1 MTEKFEFLSPEW
13 ELAAESLSETNTA
26 DAPADVSF
34 SMNVTITPTPYG
46 DKLISISAHEGVARV
61 EKQHL
66 DTADMSVKT
75 DYETAYTLFLEG
87 EMNVVLSAMM
97 EGKITVS
104 GDIAKLLS
112 MASSANAMPSVP
124 FLEDLGTR
132 LKAITL

>member
-26 DAPADVSF
+26 DAPVDVSF

-46 DKLISISAHEGVARV
+46 DKLISISANEGVARV
-61 EKQHL
+61 DKEHIETPDL
-66 DTADMSVKT
+66 SVKT
-75 DYETAYTLFLEG
+75 DYETAYKLFLEG
-87 EMNVVLSAMM
+87 EMNIVLTAMM

-112 MASSANAMPSVP
+112 MTSSANAMPSMP
-124 FLEDLGTR
+124 FLENLATQ
-132 LKAITL
+132 LKSITL